1 MADDHS
7 VADLVERAR
16 KGDQDAWRQLHDRYT
31 PFVWAICH
39 RYRVSRED
47 GLDVHQ
53 TVWLRVWEKLDS
65 LQRPDAFTGWLATIT
80 QRECLRAAQ
89 IAHKREDKQHVLDF
103 DRGAGDESVAI
114 GQELELAERQAAL
127 RAAFAELPE
136 HCRSLLLM
144 LMEDTSLSYAEIA
157 ARLCVPIGRIGPTR
171 GRCLAKLRRS
181 PHLKG
186 FLGPSADD
194 DTGSGDGSPLE

>member
-16 KGDQDAWRQLHDRYT
+16 KGDQDAWRRLLKRYT
-31 PFVWAICH
+31 PFVGAICH
-39 RYRVSRED
+39 HYRLSRED
-47 GLDVHQ
+47 GLDVGQ
-53 TVWLRVWEKLDS
+53 VVWLRVWEKFDS
-65 LQRPDAFTGWLATIT
+65 LQQPEAFTGWLATIT
-80 QRECLRAAQ
+80 RRECLHTAQAARR
-89 IAHKREDKQHVLDF
+89 REGKEHVLDF
-103 DRGAGDESVAI
+103 DREAGDESVAI
-114 GQELELAERQAAL
+114 GQELERAERQAAL

-194 DTGSGDGSPLE
+194 ETGSGDGSPLG